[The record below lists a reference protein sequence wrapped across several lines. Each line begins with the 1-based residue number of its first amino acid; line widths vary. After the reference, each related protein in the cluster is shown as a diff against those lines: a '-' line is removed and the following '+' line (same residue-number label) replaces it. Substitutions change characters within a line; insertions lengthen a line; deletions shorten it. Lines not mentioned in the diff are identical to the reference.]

1 MYVNNCASLVLCNK
15 EANEIYLAYSVD
27 KKKFCFFEWVVC
39 YGQCCSDQNVN
50 LSSPKGDLH

>member
-27 KKKFCFFEWVVC
+27 KKKFCFFE
-39 YGQCCSDQNVN
+39 
-50 LSSPKGDLH
+50 